1 MDFTISGYFFGIE
14 NKVNLAV
21 SFKAM
26 NEKLDKSS
34 IDKLR
39 EEIDKIDSEI
49 LRLLNKR
56 TNIAIEIA
64 NIKRALNLKFYSP
77 ERERAILKRITDM
90 NQGPFP
96 NDALRFIFREILSA
110 SLSLEQP
117 IKVAYLGPEGTFTHL
132 AAIRLF
138 GSSADYVP
146 VESIKATFD
155 AVEAAKAEYGLV
167 PIENSNE
174 GVVSYTLDMFIDY
187 DLMIAAEILLEISH
201 NLVSKSGEKAKI
213 KKIYSHPQATAQC
226 RGWLERNMAGIPVFE
241 ATSTSRAA
249 EIASAEDESAAIAS
263 ELAAKIYDLNFVER
277 HIEDN
282 KKNYTRFLMISKDFP
297 SKTGSDK
304 TSIMFSLKD
313 RPGALYESL
322 KSFKESNINLTKIE
336 SRPSKRRA
344 WEYIF
349 FADMVGHI
357 EDEAVRK
364 AVEETKE
371 NCLYLKHLG
380 SYPIDKSLER

>member
-1 MDFTISGYFFGIE
+1 MDEKPDISG
-14 NKVNLAV
+14 
-21 SFKAM
+21 
-26 NEKLDKSS
+26 

-39 EEIDKIDSEI
+39 EEIDAIDSE
-49 LRLLNKR
+49 LLKLLNRR

-77 ERERAILKRITDM
+77 ERERAILKRITAM
-90 NQGPFP
+90 NEGPFP

-117 IKVAYLGPEGTFTHL
+117 LKTAYLGPEGTFTHL
-132 AAIRLF
+132 AALRHF
-138 GSSADYVP
+138 GSSASYVP

-155 AVEAAKAEYGLV
+155 AVESNKAEYGIV

-174 GVVSYTLDMFIDY
+174 GVVSYTLDMFMDY
-187 DLMIAAEILLEISH
+187 DLKIAAEILLEISH
-201 NLVSKSGEKAKI
+201 NLVSKSGDKSKI

-226 RGWLERNMAGIPVFE
+226 RAWLERNMPGVHVFE

-249 EIASAEDESAAIAS
+249 EIASRDEESAAISS
-263 ELAAKIYDLNFVER
+263 ELAAKLYDLNFIEKR
-277 HIEDN
+277 IEDN
-282 KKNYTRFLMISKDFP
+282 KRNYTRFLMISRDYP

-304 TSIMFSLKD
+304 TSVMFSLKD

-322 KSFKESNINLTKIE
+322 QPFKESGINLTKIE

-349 FADMVGHI
+349 FADMEGHI
-357 EDEAVRK
+357 EEEKVKEAIDK
-364 AVEETKE
+364 TKE
-371 NCLYLKHLG
+371 NCLYFKHLG

>member
-1 MDFTISGYFFGIE
+1 
-14 NKVNLAV
+14 
-21 SFKAM
+21 M
-26 NEKLDKSS
+26 NEKPDIKG

-39 EEIDKIDSEI
+39 EDIDSIDSE
-49 LRLLNKR
+49 LLKLLNKR
-56 TNIAIEIA
+56 TNIVIEIA

-77 ERERAILKRITDM
+77 ERERAILNRITAL
-90 NQGPFP
+90 NEGPFP

-110 SLSLEQP
+110 ALSLEQP

-132 AAIRLF
+132 AALRHF
-138 GSSADYVP
+138 GSSASYIP

-155 AVEAAKAEYGLV
+155 AVESNKAEYGLV

-174 GVVSYTLDMFIDY
+174 GVVSYTLDMFMDY
-187 DLMIAAEILLEISH
+187 DLKIAAEILLEISH
-201 NLVSKSGEKAKI
+201 NLVSKSGDKNKI

-226 RGWLERNMAGIPVFE
+226 RVWLERNLPGVSVFE

-249 EIASAEDESAAIAS
+249 DIASKDEEAAAISS
-263 ELAAKIYDLNFVER
+263 ELAAKLYDLNFVEK

-282 KKNYTRFLMISKDFP
+282 KKNYTRFLMISRDYP
-297 SKTGSDK
+297 AKTGNDK
-304 TSIMFSLKD
+304 TSVMFSLKD

-322 KSFKESNINLTKIE
+322 QPFMESSINLNKIE

-349 FADMVGHI
+349 FIDMEGHI
-357 EDEAVRK
+357 EDEAVIK
-364 AVEETKE
+364 AIEKTKE

>member
-1 MDFTISGYFFGIE
+1 MDEKPDI
-14 NKVNLAV
+14 
-21 SFKAM
+21 KA
-26 NEKLDKSS
+26 
-34 IDKLR
+34 IDKFR
-39 EEIDKIDSEI
+39 EEIDSIDSE
-49 LRLLNKR
+49 LLKLLNKR

-77 ERERAILKRITDM
+77 ERERAILNRITAL
-90 NQGPFP
+90 NEGPFP

-110 SLSLEQP
+110 ALSLEQP

-132 AAIRLF
+132 AALRHF
-138 GSSADYVP
+138 GSSASYIP

-155 AVEAAKAEYGLV
+155 AVESNKAEYGLV

-174 GVVSYTLDMFIDY
+174 GVVSYTLDMFMDY
-187 DLMIAAEILLEISH
+187 DLKIAAEILLEISH
-201 NLVSKSGEKAKI
+201 NLVSKSGDKSKI
-213 KKIYSHPQATAQC
+213 KRIYSHPQATAQC
-226 RGWLERNMAGIPVFE
+226 RVWLERNLPGVSVFE

-249 EIASAEDESAAIAS
+249 DIASKDEETAAISS
-263 ELAAKIYDLNFVER
+263 ELAAKLYDLNFVEK

-282 KKNYTRFLMISKDFP
+282 KKNYTRFLMISKDYP
-297 SKTGSDK
+297 AKTGNDK
-304 TSIMFSLKD
+304 TSVMFSLKD

-322 KSFKESNINLTKIE
+322 QPFMESNINLTKIE

-349 FADMVGHI
+349 FTDMEGHI
-357 EDEAVRK
+357 EDETVLK
-364 AVEETKE
+364 AIEKTKD